1 MERGY
6 VKLWRKA
13 LDSGLLQNGPA
24 WQLCGYLLLKASHK
38 SRKSIFGGVVCEL
51 QAGEAV
57 FGRSKAA
64 NDLCLSEQQIR
75 TALNLLK
82 KMEIVTTRATN
93 KFTVISFVNWDKYQ
107 DEQPASNQQNN
118 KQATSTQPTLNHIQ
132 ECKNKIQ
139 ENPPISPAGGEDVGA
154 DSTAGKKQRKPRK
167 VFIVPT
173 VDEVNNYCRERN
185 NGISGQVFCD
195 FYASRGWCIGKQPM
209 RDWEAAVR
217 TGENKRKEDAKG
229 QESKQ
234 RDRWAGAI

>member
-107 DEQPASNQQNN
+107 DEQPASNQQND
-118 KQATSTQPTLNHIQ
+118 KQVTSTQPTLNHIQ
-132 ECKNKIQ
+132 ECKNINTSTDSYESVVDATASTPEQLTLQVEAKA
-139 ENPPISPAGGEDVGA
+139 EPKAKNP
-154 DSTAGKKQRKPRK
+154 
-167 VFIVPT
+167 VPP
-173 VDEVNNYCRERN
+173 CPHQQ
-185 NGISGQVFCD
+185 II
-195 FYASRGWCIGKQPM
+195 AL
-209 RDWEAAVR
+209 
-217 TGENKRKEDAKG
+217 
-229 QESKQ
+229 
-234 RDRWAGAI
+234 